1 MWQER
6 VKASGK
12 GGGEV
17 FKKPKTKTKNTK
29 NHNNKTNTDPPTT
42 NRSPN
47 GDPDRYADGS
57 RIPSMALGTPAEDA
71 SRRDLT
77 INAMF
82 YNVNTD
88 TIEDFC
94 GTSLSD
100 LQLGVVRTPC
110 PPLQTFLDDPLRV
123 LRAVRFAGRFQFRL
137 CPELCAAAS
146 CAEVTGIFHCKNPHS
161 YTYAPQNVATR

>member
-1 MWQER
+1 M
-6 VKASGK
+6 
-12 GGGEV
+12 
-17 FKKPKTKTKNTK
+17 
-29 NHNNKTNTDPPTT
+29 
-42 NRSPN
+42 
-47 GDPDRYADGS
+47 
-57 RIPSMALGTPAEDA
+57 GTPAEDA

-82 YNVNTD
+82 YNINTD

-94 GTSLSD
+94 GTSLVD
-100 LQLGVVRTPC
+100 LQEGIVRTPC

-146 CAEVTGIFHCKNPHS
+146 SAEVTLLLLLLTLNNGRSFRC
-161 YTYAPQNVATR
+161 ATICCAR